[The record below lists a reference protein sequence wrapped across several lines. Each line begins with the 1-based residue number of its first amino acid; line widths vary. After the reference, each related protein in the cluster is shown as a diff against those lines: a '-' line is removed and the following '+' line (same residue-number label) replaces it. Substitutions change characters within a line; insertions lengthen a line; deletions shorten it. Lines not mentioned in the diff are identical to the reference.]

1 MLQSEGKWI
10 PEPTEIFVLGS
21 TIMKEIRMEPSNKD
35 HEAQEYYDRGNTIT
49 SQARKSLAWE
59 CEVFPKVR
67 SQVQSL
73 AVTTVAN
80 DRDLCPDLTVIVQD
94 SY

>member
-1 MLQSEGKWI
+1 MTVE
-10 PEPTEIFVLGS
+10 
-21 TIMKEIRMEPSNKD
+21 
-35 HEAQEYYDRGNTIT
+35 NTIT

-73 AVTTVAN
+73 AVTIVLQPMTETCV
-80 DRDLCPDLTVIVQD
+80 LTLR
-94 SY
+94 S